1 MSEKKIVV
9 LGLGYVGL
17 PLALQLSFHFDVVG
31 FDINPNRIRQLKKG
45 VDATLEVK
53 KEKLL
58 KQQKKKLSFT
68 SNPTDFKN
76 FHPSPH
82 VWA

>member
-17 PLALQLSFHFDVVG
+17 PLALQLSFHFDVIG

-45 VDATLEVK
+45 VDSTLEVK
-53 KEKLL
+53 KDNLL
-58 KQQKKKLSFT
+58 KQQKKKLYFT
-68 SNPTDFKN
+68 SNPSDFKSYN
-76 FHPSPH
+76 VSS
-82 VWA
+82 